1 MLDNSFVI
9 VGLILAALIVIAN
22 GMLASIE
29 QHILLNRIDKNLK
42 SVLKQ
47 LANNNGNTNNTQD
60 QETNNKNIIG

>member
-1 MLDNSFVI
+1 MM
-9 VGLILAALIVIAN
+9 AALIVIAN